1 MTTPADRTIHALRTG
16 HDDLARRVEGL
27 SPEGLRAPS
36 AAAEWNVAQVLSHL
50 GSGAEIALAALE
62 GARGGAVPGPD
73 FNPQVWDRWNAMTPD
88 EQAAG
93 FLRADE
99 ALVAAY
105 ESLDEATRR
114 DLRIDLGFL
123 PEPVEVATAAGFRL
137 NEFALHH
144 WDVEVTFDPKAVVS
158 ADAAP
163 LLTDRIAFLLRWV
176 AHPEHLGRPASVLVR
191 LTEPASSFGLQLADT
206 ATLGDVPEN
215 PGAVLVAPT
224 EAWIRLATGRLRPEH
239 TPADVT
245 VSGELT
251 LDDLRRVFPGF

>member
-16 HDDLARRVEGL
+16 HDDLARRVSGL
-27 SPEGLRAPS
+27 RPEELRAPS
-36 AAAEWNVAQVLSHL
+36 AAAEWTIAQVLSHL
-50 GSGAEIALAALE
+50 GSGAEIALAALG
-62 GARGGAVPGPD
+62 GARGGEVPGPD

-93 FLRADE
+93 FVHANE
-99 ALVAAY
+99 ELVAAY

-114 DLRIDLGFL
+114 DLRLDLGFL
-123 PEPVEVATAAGFRL
+123 PEPVDVATAAGFRL

-144 WDVEVTFDPKAVVS
+144 WDVEVTFDPKAAVS

-163 LLTDRIAFLLRWV
+163 LLIDRVAFLLRWV
-176 AHPEHLGRPASVLVR
+176 AHPGNLGRPATVLVR
-191 LTEPASSFGLQLADT
+191 LTEPEASFGLQLAEAAALVDT
-206 ATLGDVPEN
+206 PAEPD
-215 PGAVLVAPT
+215 AVLAVPT
-224 EAWIRLATGRLRPEH
+224 EAWIRLATGRLSPEY

-245 VSGELT
+245 VSGDLT